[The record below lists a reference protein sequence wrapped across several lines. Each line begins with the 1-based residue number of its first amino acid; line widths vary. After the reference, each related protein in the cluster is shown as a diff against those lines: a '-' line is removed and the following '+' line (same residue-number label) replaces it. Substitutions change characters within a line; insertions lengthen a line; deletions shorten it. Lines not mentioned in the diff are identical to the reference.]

1 MSKTF
6 FTRLGLTPLLLIT
19 VAAVFTSSAWAREP
33 LWPWADVPFL
43 VNVDATVTAQ
53 PIKYG
58 QCPILRGG
66 QITVTAN
73 QVDTM
78 HLEEL
83 LCLDVQYGAQRQTNV
98 PAIVS
103 NLGGKVTVNLPAQS
117 YKNAEIS
124 LYTVNGKRILRNNVS
139 ASSAVNCISRPNIAT
154 GVYLLSVK
162 GTDGYAV
169 TSRLTLGGGLNINVF
184 FGNISENLSAVPQM
198 AKKADDDMP
207 WDLPLR
213 ITVSASVAGY
223 KDCVYIFQPVT
234 GENALQNITLL
245 FAND

>member
-33 LWPWADVPFL
+33 WADVPVL
-43 VNVDATVTAQ
+43 VNVDATVTAE
-53 PIKYG
+53 IVKYG
-58 QCPILRGG
+58 PCPILRGG

-78 HLEEL
+78 HLEAL

-103 NLGGKVTVNLPAQS
+103 NRGGKVTVNLPAQS

-124 LYTVNGKRILRNNVS
+124 LYTVNGKRILRDNVS
-139 ASSAVNCISRPNIAT
+139 ASSAVNCISRSNIAT

-169 TSRLTLGGGLNINVF
+169 TSRLTHGGGGLNINVL
-184 FGNISENLSAVPQM
+184 SENLSAVPQM
-198 AKKADDDMP
+198 AKKADDDRQ
-207 WDLPLR
+207 WEWPLR

-223 KDCVYIFQPVT
+223 KDSVYTFQPVT
-234 GENALQNITLL
+234 GENALQNITLR
-245 FAND
+245 FVNY